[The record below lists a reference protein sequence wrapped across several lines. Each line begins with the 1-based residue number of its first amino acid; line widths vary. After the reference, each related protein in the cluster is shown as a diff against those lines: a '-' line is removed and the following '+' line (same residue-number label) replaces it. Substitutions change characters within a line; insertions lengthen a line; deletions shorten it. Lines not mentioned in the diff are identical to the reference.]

1 MTHKS
6 ILKPIFAMITLVI
19 VVLIIVFGVIFF
31 TPVETMVAGDDTG
44 VTPTSISEPVR
55 QIELD
60 QAAPPRLNQ

>member
-6 ILKPIFAMITLVI
+6 ILKPLFAMIALVI

-31 TPVETMVAGDDTG
+31 APAETMVAGDDTG
-44 VTPTSISEPVR
+44 ATPTAISEPVR

-60 QAAPPRLNQ
+60 QAAPPHLNQ